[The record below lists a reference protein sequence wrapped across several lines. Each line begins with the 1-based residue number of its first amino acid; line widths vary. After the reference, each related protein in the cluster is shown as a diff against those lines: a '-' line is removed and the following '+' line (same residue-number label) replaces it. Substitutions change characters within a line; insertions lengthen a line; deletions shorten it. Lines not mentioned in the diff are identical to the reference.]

1 MTRLHFKPIKGKSLD
16 IINTILQTE
25 EVSSLG
31 DAWGGI
37 SVVADELVTNI
48 VDYSGST
55 YLDVEILLDEKSITM
70 RFRDGG
76 LAFNPLEQDP
86 PDTSLPMEER
96 NIGGLGIFL
105 VVSSMDDVAYEYT
118 NGENVL
124 TVKKKLIN

>member
-25 EVSSLG
+25 EVASLG

-48 VDYSGST
+48 VNYSGST
-55 YLDVEILLDEKSITM
+55 YLDVEILRDDKGITM

-124 TVKKKLIN
+124 TVIKKLIN

>member
-25 EVSSLG
+25 EVASLG

-48 VDYSGST
+48 VNYSGST
-55 YLDVEILLDEKSITM
+55 YLDVEILRDEKGITM

-124 TVKKKLIN
+124 TLIKKLIN

>member
-25 EVSSLG
+25 EVASLG

-55 YLDVEILLDEKSITM
+55 YLDVEILRDDKGITM

-124 TVKKKLIN
+124 TVIKKLIN

>member
-25 EVSSLG
+25 EVASLG

-55 YLDVEILLDEKSITM
+55 YLDVEILRDEKGITM

-124 TVKKKLIN
+124 TVIKKLIN

>member
-25 EVSSLG
+25 EVASLG

-48 VDYSGST
+48 VNYSGST
-55 YLDVEILLDEKSITM
+55 YLDVEILRDEKGITM

-124 TVKKKLIN
+124 TVIKKLIN

>member
-25 EVSSLG
+25 EVASLG

-55 YLDVEILLDEKSITM
+55 YLDVEILRDDKGITM